1 MGARASKS
9 TAHAGASRPASAD
22 TIREPVIASAPPRI
36 AGKAPAPTGPDGHAQ
51 PTGSSSGPETS
62 ASLEAN
68 SAPPR
73 LNKPGRQPVPLGGAQ
88 QAEIHSPDRLRRPP
102 TDKSVLAPEP
112 AASALYPT
120 GAEPPA
126 SGTTTAAHSEQSD
139 SSLSPRAREPEPPK
153 ERRRSSI
160 KVAPALG
167 LSLGDGPEVRPHR
180 QRHNSFVISDEA
192 SGNYEIFGGAKGSV
206 ILPPAAANARDEN
219 DSPGMTRLLAA

>member
-1 MGARASKS
+1 MSAKAS
-9 TAHAGASRPASAD
+9 
-22 TIREPVIASAPPRI
+22 
-36 AGKAPAPTGPDGHAQ
+36 
-51 PTGSSSGPETS
+51 
-62 ASLEAN
+62 
-68 SAPPR
+68 
-73 LNKPGRQPVPLGGAQ
+73 
-88 QAEIHSPDRLRRPP
+88 
-102 TDKSVLAPEP
+102 
-112 AASALYPT
+112 
-120 GAEPPA
+120 
-126 SGTTTAAHSEQSD
+126 SD
-139 SSLSPRAREPEPPK
+139 SKTISLPKLIRITARCRRTSEVSGSFTTGVIKPEPPK